1 MSRKALLFLLIP
13 SPFLALVLAWLGFAT
28 LRWNLLGWVL
38 LLVGAGFAI
47 GLPLLF
53 LRQKSAPSAAQEE
66 RGDRS
71 FWLILPGFLFVFFG
85 PPVEFLILP
94 ETLPRSAAM
103 QVGGILLIIAGF
115 ALRAWTRLA
124 IRELYSGHVEVQETH
139 RLVQAGP
146 YRYIRHPG
154 YAGFLLMALGLSVG
168 YSSLIGLAAIPLLL
182 LPGLAYRM
190 KVEEKLLN
198 AHFGDEFQQYR
209 AKTWRI
215 IPGLW

>member
-13 SPFLALVLAWLGFAT
+13 SPFLALLLAWLGFAT
-28 LRWNLLGWVL
+28 LRRNLLGWVL

-71 FWLILPGFLFVFFG
+71 FWLILPGFLLIFFG
-85 PPVEFLILP
+85 PPLEFLILP

-103 QVGGILLIIAGF
+103 QAGGILLIIAGF
-115 ALRAWTRLA
+115 ALRFWTRLA